1 DLIVPIGQWVMS
13 EACRRA
19 KIWQRQGLKL
29 QVAVNL
35 SARQFQ
41 QPDLVDMV
49 QQALSES
56 GLEARWL
63 ELEVTESAAMKDAHA
78 AAETLAKLHE
88 VGVGL
93 AMDDFGTG
101 YSSLAYLRKFP
112 LDKVKLDR
120 AFLRGVPADPNNS
133 AISTAVVQLCH
144 SLTKKVVA
152 EGVENTDQ

>member
-1 DLIVPIGQWVMS
+1 
-13 EACRRA
+13 
-19 KIWQRQGLKL
+19 
-29 QVAVNL
+29 
-35 SARQFQ
+35 
-41 QPDLVDMV
+41 
-49 QQALSES
+49 
-56 GLEARWL
+56 
-63 ELEVTESAAMKDAHA
+63 MKDAHA

-120 AFLRGVPADPNNS
+120 AFLRGVPGDPNNS

-152 EGVENTDQ
+152 EGVENTDQLGFLQRLGCDQVQGFLFSKPLPAEAFFEYTRSAPKPKSAA